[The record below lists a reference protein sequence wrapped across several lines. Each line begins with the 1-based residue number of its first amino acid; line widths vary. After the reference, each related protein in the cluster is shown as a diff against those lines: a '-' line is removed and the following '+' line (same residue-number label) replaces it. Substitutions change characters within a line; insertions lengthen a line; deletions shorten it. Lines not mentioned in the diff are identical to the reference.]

1 MHFEQV
7 TIIIGTTDED
17 YALRQTVDT
26 IMSTCNVNDIGR
38 ILMVKPKNASEGCN
52 SAINAMEEKYK
63 GIAFGLEQ
71 TRPFIG
77 GAIRDGFDAAETSH
91 IMLLPGDMAISL
103 DCVAEMIK
111 RVKEKPDVIS
121 KTSRWLKK
129 DSFHEYNK
137 ARKIL
142 NALSQVFLRVLYGV
156 KLTDFTSPVQTAPAS
171 VYRKADWQE
180 LNFPFMVEM
189 VLLPLRMG
197 VKFEEFPVE
206 CFGRKEG
213 KSKNSVK
220 QTALYLR
227 TALRVRFTKRNKLV
241 KEIEE

>member
-1 MHFEQV
+1 MEFQSV

-17 YALRQTVDT
+17 EALRKTVDS
-26 IMSTCNVNDIGR
+26 IMNSCDVKDIGK

-52 SAINAMEEKYK
+52 NAIKAMEEKYQ

-77 GAIRDGFDAAETSH
+77 GAIRDGFDAADTSH
-91 IMLLPGDMAISL
+91 IMLLPGDLAISL
-103 DCVAEMIK
+103 DCVPEMIR
-111 RVKEKPDVIS
+111 RVKEKPDVVS

-129 DSFHEYNK
+129 DSFHNYNK
-137 ARKIL
+137 TRMVL
-142 NALSQVFLRVLYGV
+142 NRLSQIFLRVLYGV
-156 KLTDFTSPVQTAPAS
+156 KLTDFTSPVQTAPAE

-197 VKFEEFPVE
+197 AKFEEFSVD
-206 CFGRKEG
+206 CYGRQEG

-220 QTALYLR
+220 QTALYLK
-227 TALRVRFTKRNKLV
+227 TALRIRFSKRSNLI
-241 KEIEE
+241 KETEK

>member
-1 MHFEQV
+1 MEFQSV

-17 YALRQTVDT
+17 VALRCTVDA
-26 IMSTCNVNDIGR
+26 IMNSCDRNDIGK
-38 ILMVKPKNASEGCN
+38 ILMVKPKNASEDCN
-52 SAINAMEEKYK
+52 NAIKAMEEKYP
-63 GIAFGLEQ
+63 GIALGLEQ
-71 TRPFIG
+71 KRPFIG
-77 GAIRDGFDAAETSH
+77 GAIRDGFDAADTSH

-103 DCVAEMIK
+103 DCVPEMIK

-129 DSFHEYNK
+129 DSFHQYNRM
-137 ARKIL
+137 RKIL
-142 NALSQVFLRVLYGV
+142 NGLSQIFLRVLYGV
-156 KLTDFTSPVQTAPAS
+156 KLTDLTSPVQTAPAE

-197 VKFEEFPVE
+197 VRFEEFPVE
-206 CFGRKEG
+206 CYGRQEG

-220 QTALYLR
+220 QTALYLK
-227 TALRVRFTKRNKLV
+227 TALRVRFSQRNKLT
-241 KEIEE
+241 KEVEK